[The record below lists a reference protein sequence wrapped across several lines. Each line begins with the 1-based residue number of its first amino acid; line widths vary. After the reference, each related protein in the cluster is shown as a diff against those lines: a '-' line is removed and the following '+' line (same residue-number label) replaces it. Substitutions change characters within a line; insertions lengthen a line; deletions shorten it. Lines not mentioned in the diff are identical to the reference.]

1 MPVMSE
7 SVRDG
12 VLRLLGRYNPDAK
25 PVSDTTELAADL
37 NIDSVAA
44 MDLIMEI
51 EDHFE
56 IDLPMNQ
63 VSDLQTVGDLV
74 GLVQHIADSK

>member
-1 MPVMSE
+1 MTDSL
-7 SVRDG
+7 RRH
-12 VLRLLGRYNPDAK
+12 VLELLDRYNPERR
-25 PVSDTTELAADL
+25 PVEDTTELAAGL

-56 IDLPMNQ
+56 IDIPMNQ
-63 VSDLQTVGDLV
+63 VAELQTVGDLV
-74 GLVQHIADSK
+74 GLVRTTVDTKGQ

>member
-1 MPVMSE
+1 MTDTL
-7 SVRDG
+7 RDRI
-12 VLRLLGRYNPDAK
+12 LELLDRYNPERK
-25 PVSDTTELAADL
+25 PVEDATELGAGL

-56 IDLPMNQ
+56 IDIPMNK
-63 VSDLQTVGDLV
+63 VSELQTVGDLV
-74 GLVQHIADSK
+74 SLVRETVEARQG

>member
-1 MPVMSE
+1 MTDSL
-7 SVRDG
+7 RRH
-12 VLRLLGRYNPDAK
+12 VLELLDRYNPERRT
-25 PVSDTTELAADL
+25 VEDTTELAAGL

-56 IDLPMNQ
+56 IDIPMNQ
-63 VSDLQTVGDLV
+63 VSELQTVGDLV
-74 GLVQHIADSK
+74 GLVRTTVDTKGQ

>member
-1 MPVMSE
+1 MTRTS
-7 SVRDG
+7 SG
-12 VLRLLGRYNPDAK
+12 N
-25 PVSDTTELAADL
+25 AAGL

-56 IDLPMNQ
+56 IDIPMNQ
-63 VSDLQTVGDLV
+63 VSELQTVGDLV
-74 GLVQHIADSK
+74 GLVRTTVDTKGQ